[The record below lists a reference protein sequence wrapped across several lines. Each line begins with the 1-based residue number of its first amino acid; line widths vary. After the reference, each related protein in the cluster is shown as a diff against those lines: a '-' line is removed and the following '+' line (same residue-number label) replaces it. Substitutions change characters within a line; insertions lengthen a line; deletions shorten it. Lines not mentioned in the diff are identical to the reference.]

1 MAAEAEQVLGAG
13 ARERLRRDADRA
25 EGDLLGASDAMFA
38 AFAALAPA
46 SGRA

>member
-25 EGDLLGASDAMFA
+25 EPGLLDASDASFA
-38 AFAALAPA
+38 AFAQLASSSA
-46 SGRA
+46 HA